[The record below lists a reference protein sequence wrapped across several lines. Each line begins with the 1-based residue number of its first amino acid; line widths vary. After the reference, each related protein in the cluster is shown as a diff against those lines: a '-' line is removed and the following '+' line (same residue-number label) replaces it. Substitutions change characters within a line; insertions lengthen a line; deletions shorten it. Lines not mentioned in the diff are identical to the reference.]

1 MASSGKRMGQK
12 WYLPRSVIGSH
23 RIFSSKF
30 HRIFLN
36 EGQFIILDA
45 VFVIFFVA
53 QHDIFFIWRITTKQ
67 AAGLETWDYDES
79 TYVII
84 ENRSVLLDR
93 SVDIQGF

>member
-1 MASSGKRMGQK
+1 MVHFIFQSPISSSYGLVQ
-12 WYLPRSVIGSH
+12 IH
-23 RIFSSKF
+23 
-30 HRIFLN
+30 
-36 EGQFIILDA
+36 
-45 VFVIFFVA
+45 A